1 MALCNP
7 TKTKKNI
14 FGVESVTFLN
24 IRQLAE
30 LKLVLSP
37 KFRPTPLHAMTS
49 SVEVRARV
57 RPVVLVAP
65 QRTLLCQMDVELL
78 AWMTVALA
86 LRILD
91 VVVARY
97 GVDFD
102 RDGCLVVLPGI
113 WIVLLTALLKLNNCL
128 TCLWCNS

>member
-1 MALCNP
+1 
-7 TKTKKNI
+7 
-14 FGVESVTFLN
+14 
-24 IRQLAE
+24 
-30 LKLVLSP
+30 
-37 KFRPTPLHAMTS
+37 MTS

-102 RDGCLVVLPGI
+102 RDGCLVVLPGNLDRVI
-113 WIVLLTALLKLNNCL
+113 NSFTKIKFALHVFGVTREGTKYLSTYLPQ
-128 TCLWCNS
+128 